1 MAAVVLTG
9 LLAVGLA
16 VLLAAFLP
24 GAGFIVAIVVLVL
37 GGGVIAWLLLAGAS
51 RQAPSDVARGTE
63 ESEKPELLGPG
74 GPDDPAAR
82 R

>member
-1 MAAVVLTG
+1 MAAVVLIG

-16 VLLAAFLP
+16 VLLGALVP
-24 GAGFIVAIVVLVL
+24 GAGFVGSIIVLVL
-37 GGGVIAWLLLAGAS
+37 AGIVITWLLLAGAA
-51 RQAPSDVARGTE
+51 RQSPSDIARRS
-63 ESEKPELLGPG
+63 SERPELLGPG